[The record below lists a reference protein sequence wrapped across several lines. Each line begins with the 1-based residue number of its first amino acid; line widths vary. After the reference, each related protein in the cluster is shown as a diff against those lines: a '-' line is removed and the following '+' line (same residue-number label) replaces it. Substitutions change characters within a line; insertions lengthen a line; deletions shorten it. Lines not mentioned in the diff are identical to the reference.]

1 MSYSSIAKNSGSV
14 QSKEDLPI
22 YYDLY
27 TPVTTHGTVF
37 SVILFVHGFKGF
49 KDWGAFPDACE
60 ELARAGFAVLA
71 FNHSKNGIGE
81 NMMDFDQPEL
91 FADQTLTDDL
101 EDIGSLI
108 NALKNKEITNNKVIF
123 DTDQIGIVGH
133 SRGGHTAVS
142 AAAEYPEIQCL
153 VTWSAVSDYNAR
165 WSKEMIAD
173 WNKKGFTE
181 IKNSRT
187 GQVMK
192 LNANVFNDA
201 KENAN
206 RLMAINRVK
215 ELHIPSMFIAG
226 KKDEAVSHNETEKLY
241 RNCPSDHK
249 EIRLIDNAGHTFEV
263 SHPFEEDDFPSEFSE
278 ALDFT
283 EEWFLEYL
291 K

>member
-1 MSYSSIAKNSGSV
+1 MSYSSIAKNSGYV

-81 NMMDFDQPEL
+81 NMMEFDQPEL

-108 NALKNKEITNNKVIF
+108 NALKNKEIPNDKVIF

-133 SRGGHTAVS
+133 SRGGHTAVA

-153 VTWSAVSDYNAR
+153 VTWSAVSDYNTR
-165 WSKEMIAD
+165 WSNEMIAD

-192 LNANVFNDA
+192 LNANVFKDA
-201 KENAN
+201 KKNAS

-283 EEWFLEYL
+283 EGWFLEYL